1 MKESVEMGRGQS
13 HELCLKLEQA
23 GLTSGLAQEVINAKN
38 NELAKKM
45 IAAILPAPAAIE
57 VSSSF
62 EKLAEFQ
69 LIVPEKFLI
78 KTFRKKHKK
87 GFSYFDPNLID
98 KNFNP
103 SQPLL
108 PGVTKTALIYRLKKR
123 KTSDECLAFISSQN
137 GQLPNAQGLAIA
149 WEQEKANFPKGFW
162 VIGFDQKE
170 NLWEDSDGNHRV
182 PNLYQNSDGDAE
194 FNLGFF
200 GIVWDGDCC
209 VLFFRD

>member
-1 MKESVEMGRGQS
+1 MGRGQS

-45 IAAILPAPAAIE
+45 IAAILPVPTAIE
-57 VSSSF
+57 VGPTF
-62 EKLAEFQ
+62 EKLAEFKVV
-69 LIVPEKFLI
+69 VPEKFLI

-87 GFSYFDPNLID
+87 EFSYFNSDITD

-108 PGVTKTALIYRLKKR
+108 PGATKTALIYRLKKR
-123 KTSDECLAFISSQN
+123 LTSEEILTFISSQN
-137 GQLPNAQGLAIA
+137 GQLPNAQGLTIT
-149 WEQEKANFPKGFW
+149 WEQGKANFPKGLW

-170 NLWEDSDGNHRV
+170 NLWKDSDGSHGV
-182 PNLYQNSDGDAE
+182 PRLHQLSDGYAK
-194 FNLGFF
+194 FYLGYFEDDWSE
-200 GIVWDGDCC
+200 GYCI
-209 VLFFRD
+209 LFFRD